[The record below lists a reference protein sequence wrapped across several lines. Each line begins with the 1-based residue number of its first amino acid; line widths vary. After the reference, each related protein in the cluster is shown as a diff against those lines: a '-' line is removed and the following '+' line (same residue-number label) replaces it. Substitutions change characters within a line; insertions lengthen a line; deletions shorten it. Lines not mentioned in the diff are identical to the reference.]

1 MSTRKRAQVTVPA
14 SSANLGPAFDCAGLA
29 YDLRDEF
36 SVEVVDGPP
45 GIQVTATGEGAGQV
59 PLDERHLVARAL
71 LLGLQAIAGST
82 GAQLGL
88 QLHCHGRIPHGR
100 GLGSSA
106 AAIVG
111 GLALARTLLESD
123 LDDAGLLQLAL
134 QMESH
139 PDNLSAALFGG
150 FTLSW
155 LDVNGVAQSCRLAV
169 NDQVRAIVAIPE
181 HRTPT
186 GQARAALPPT
196 VAFGDAAFNAGRA
209 ALLGVALTG
218 EPALLF
224 AATEDR
230 LHQDARKLLYPH
242 SLAAVHQL
250 RSAGF
255 AAVISGAGPTVLLLT
270 SADRQSE
277 AVAAVTSGCP
287 GWQVLTPRIAGDG
300 VLATA

>member
-1 MSTRKRAQVTVPA
+1 MRERAQVSVPA

-36 SVEVVDGPP
+36 TVEVVDGPA
-45 GIQVTATGEGAGQV
+45 GVVVTAVGEGEGQV
-59 PLDERHLVARAL
+59 PLDERHLVAQSL
-71 LLGLQAIAGST
+71 LLGLRTMAGAAGQMS
-82 GAQLGL
+82 LR
-88 QLHCHGRIPHGR
+88 LHCVGCIPHGR

-106 AAIVG
+106 AAIIG
-111 GLALARTLLESD
+111 GLALARAVVDSE
-123 LDDAGLLQLAL
+123 LDDAGLLQVAL

-155 LDVNGVAQSCRLAV
+155 LDGDGSAQARRIAV
-169 NDQVRAIVAIPE
+169 HEQVRAIVAIPE

-186 GQARAALPPT
+186 GQARQTLPDA

-218 EPALLF
+218 EPELLF

-230 LHQDARKLLYPH
+230 LHQQARRDLYPQ
-242 SLAAVHQL
+242 SLAAVQQL
-250 RSAGF
+250 RGDGW
-255 AAVISGAGPTVLLLT
+255 AAVISGAGPTVLVLT
-270 SADRQSE
+270 QADKR
-277 AVAAVTSGCP
+277 AAGVAAVTKACA
-287 GWQVLTPRIAGDG
+287 GWQVLTPDIAGDG
-300 VLATA
+300 VLATV